1 MGIYRSGETLFLEI
15 KGNGTGGVDGGL
27 PRSSTITTLKKQE
40 SDICISKSV
49 LDLTPKN
56 LQRTVQQARRGLA
69 LGLKPKLVLD
79 GSGGTYFLQDARK
92 APVAVFKPA
101 DEEPYAENN
110 PRGYVRGS
118 VSIDTKGDDDITLRA
133 GVQPGEACLREVAAF
148 LLDHDSFASVPQT
161 TLAEAR
167 HPAYHSN
174 GSMLNLNQGGAAV
187 GFHSLRLGS
196 QSLATKNNIPEK
208 KVGSV
213 QEYISAECS
222 MDDWSPSKLSADQVH
237 KIAVLDIRILNADR
251 NSANLLC
258 RRNMKDPDKLD
269 LIPIDHGYCLRTVAD
284 ICWFDWCWLDWPQMK
299 EPVSQSTK
307 KYVQK
312 LKIEEDAKMLK
323 ERFNLA
329 PEALDYFRASNKL
342 LKAGVKAGMTL
353 YDIAVLC
360 CRNDDTET
368 PSTLEKL
375 MTMSKDVA
383 SEAIHSNR
391 WHHAAASRALASQL
405 TPLNQGDNMSQSQS
419 GLPNISMMSMVKSA
433 SSVNF
438 SSSSFFDRNQKTT
451 QPCMANS
458 SGSDSSSDAEDV
470 EEEECEVWAA
480 TVIAN
485 HEGSHHYSVSPSRRQ
500 RATSI
505 AYSQDSF
512 DDASMD
518 DGMSKSSLGG
528 FWHVPPSASKG
539 DDLREEMS
547 WSPQTTPNVSDFEV
561 ESIDLDLPRP
571 TLKISGDI
579 GAMDLSHMLR
589 NTSLGVQDEPD
600 LNLGKA
606 VEVSPTV
613 LTKPKLAMKR
623 SQSYSAF
630 SFQRITDETTA
641 SENNIRKGSSTT
653 NPSNDQ
659 YRMYFHKFIDLLI
672 TREIASRI
680 RSKSNNTACSY
691 GIDELQDIM
700 EDSDHEKKTPIASI
714 FRKF

>member
-1 MGIYRSGETLFLEI
+1 
-15 KGNGTGGVDGGL
+15 
-27 PRSSTITTLKKQE
+27 
-40 SDICISKSV
+40 
-49 LDLTPKN
+49 
-56 LQRTVQQARRGLA
+56 
-69 LGLKPKLVLD
+69 
-79 GSGGTYFLQDARK
+79 
-92 APVAVFKPA
+92 
-101 DEEPYAENN
+101 
-110 PRGYVRGS
+110 
-118 VSIDTKGDDDITLRA
+118 
-133 GVQPGEACLREVAAF
+133 
-148 LLDHDSFASVPQT
+148 
-161 TLAEAR
+161 
-167 HPAYHSN
+167 
-174 GSMLNLNQGGAAV
+174 
-187 GFHSLRLGS
+187 
-196 QSLATKNNIPEK
+196 
-208 KVGSV
+208 
-213 QEYISAECS
+213 
-222 MDDWSPSKLSADQVH
+222 
-237 KIAVLDIRILNADR
+237 
-251 NSANLLC
+251 
-258 RRNMKDPDKLD
+258 
-269 LIPIDHGYCLRTVAD
+269 
-284 ICWFDWCWLDWPQMK
+284 
-299 EPVSQSTK
+299 
-307 KYVQK
+307 
-312 LKIEEDAKMLK
+312 
-323 ERFNLA
+323 
-329 PEALDYFRASNKL
+329 
-342 LKAGVKAGMTL
+342 
-353 YDIAVLC
+353 
-360 CRNDDTET
+360 
-368 PSTLEKL
+368 
-375 MTMSKDVA
+375 MSKDVA

-405 TPLNQGDNMSQSQS
+405 TPLNQGDNMSQPQS

-438 SSSSFFDRNQKTT
+438 SSSSFFDRDQKTT

-470 EEEECEVWAA
+470 GEEECEVWAA

-485 HEGSHHYSVSPSRRQ
+485 HEGSHHFSASPSRRQ

-571 TLKISGDI
+571 TLKISADT
-579 GAMDLSHMLR
+579 GAMDLSDMLR
-589 NTSLGVQDEPD
+589 NTSLGVQHEPD
-600 LNLGKA
+600 LDLAKA
-606 VEVSPTV
+606 VKVPPTI

-641 SENNIRKGSSTT
+641 SENNIRTGCSTT

-680 RSKSNNTACSY
+680 RSKSNTTACSY
-691 GIDELQDIM
+691 GIDELQEIM
-700 EDSDHEKKTPIASI
+700 EDSDHGKTPIASI